1 MVCRKMHIP
10 NSDNLFGTLDV
21 RDDDVS
27 VELSITTLSRILK
40 VTQFHQNVT
49 IVCEAGLPVRLTA
62 QLGRCGSRVDVF
74 IQQES
79 PKTV

>member
-1 MVCRKMHIP
+1 MKNNIAIP

-21 RDDDVS
+21 KDDDVS

-40 VTQFHQNVT
+40 VTQFHHNVA
-49 IVCEAGLPVRLTA
+49 IVCEPGLPVRLTA
-62 QLGRCGSRVDVF
+62 QLGRYGSRVNVF

-79 PKTV
+79 PKNV